1 MSSLLHVLCFNQVE
15 MSLLQKSYAALAR
28 QMKVILWKRL
38 WYIQLE
44 QFLMKYIWSAAG
56 LTMVAIPVIT
66 TSFTPDG
73 SYERLLHK
81 IVSILQFLMF
91 CFNLVCFICMQKF
104 FRAVVIRC

>member
-1 MSSLLHVLCFNQVE
+1 MFIRCMHCFNQVE
-15 MSLLQKSYAALAR
+15 MSLLQKSYEALAK

-66 TSFTPDG
+66 TTFTRDG
-73 SYERLLHK
+73 WCETLS
-81 IVSILQFLMF
+81 V
-91 CFNLVCFICMQKF
+91 
-104 FRAVVIRC
+104 